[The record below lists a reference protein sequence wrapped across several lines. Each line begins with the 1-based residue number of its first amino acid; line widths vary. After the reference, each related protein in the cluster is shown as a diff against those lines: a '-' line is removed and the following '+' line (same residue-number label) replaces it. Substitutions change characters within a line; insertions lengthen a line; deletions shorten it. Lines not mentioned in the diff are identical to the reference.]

1 MNIDSVYF
9 KKKDI
14 VNSREAFNEL
24 EKVRLKAKPTKKVLI
39 LDPSNIP
46 PDMMN
51 TIRNNNAFEN
61 EFWRTHNP
69 YKLTPHI
76 DSKPKYTPPYYAPQ
90 ETGYGSFN
98 YESYLQ
104 NLKRI

>member
-1 MNIDSVYF
+1 MDAVYF
-9 KKKDI
+9 KKDI
-14 VNSREAFNEL
+14 VSSNKAFNEL
-24 EKVRLKAKPTKKVLI
+24 EKIRLNHKPTKKVLI
-39 LDPSNIP
+39 LDQSNNL

-51 TIRNNNAFEN
+51 TIRNNNAYEDD
-61 EFWRTHNP
+61 FWKNHNK

-98 YESYLQ
+98 YQSYMN
-104 NLKRI
+104 NLKMV

>member
-1 MNIDSVYF
+1 MDSVYF
-9 KKKDI
+9 KKDI
-14 VNSREAFNEL
+14 VNKYDAFIEL
-24 EKVRLKAKPTKKVLI
+24 ENIRLNSKQQPKKWI
-39 LDPSNIP
+39 LDQSNNS

-51 TIRNNNAFEN
+51 TIRNNNAFEDD
-61 EFWRTHNP
+61 FWKNHNK

-98 YESYLQ
+98 YNSYMQ
-104 NLKRI
+104 NLKMV